1 VKMSDFM
8 IDVAAQNEGRW
19 ISEIPDM
26 GDLELLVRGIDC
38 QEARALRSRRLSS
51 WGRSPM
57 GYPTVPDSILRR
69 GPPQSVR
76 DQAMDAVLIHVVLL
90 DWRNITDQGEAVLY
104 SRDLAVKMITGET
117 FRPFRMAVIWAAN
130 QVGKSAAMRAAS

>member
-1 VKMSDFM
+1 MSDFM
-8 IDVAAQNEGRW
+8 IDTAAENEGRW

-26 GDLELLVRGIDC
+26 GDLELLVRGLDC
-38 QEARALRSRRLSS
+38 AEARALRSRRLSS
-51 WGRSPM
+51 WGRSTM
-57 GYPTVPDSILRR
+57 GYVPESILAR

-76 DQAMDAVLIHVVLL
+76 DQAMDAVLVHVVLL
-90 DWRNITDQGEAVLY
+90 DWRNITDQGEPVLY

-117 FRPFRMAVIWAAN
+117 FRSFRMAVIWAAN

>member
-1 VKMSDFM
+1 MSDFM
-8 IDVAAQNEGRW
+8 IDIAAQNEGRW
-19 ISEIPDM
+19 IGEIPDM
-26 GDLELLVRGIDC
+26 GDLELLVRGLDC

-51 WGRSPM
+51 WGRDPVM
-57 GYPTVPDSILRR
+57 GHATLPDSILRR
-69 GPPQSVR
+69 GPPESVR

-90 DWRNITDQGEAVLY
+90 DWRNITENGEPVLY